1 MAEFETGELVK
12 YVIQIVAVIAMIA
25 LVVFFIANILGG

>member
-12 YVIQIVAVIAMIA
+12 YVIQIVAVITMIA
-25 LVVFFIANILGG
+25 LVIFFITNILGG